1 MYPNSV
7 VFIKSGS
14 FYNTYY
20 EDAVFMYELFGYKLI
35 DKKVGFP
42 KYIINKMA
50 ILDSYVVVDNYSLR
64 VISNYF

>member
-1 MYPNSV
+1 MH
-7 VFIKSGS
+7 
-14 FYNTYY
+14 
-20 EDAVFMYELFGYKLI
+20 ELFGYKLI